1 MLEKS
6 ENYQKLYYSFL
17 NFIRENLELNELVY
31 KVDFSIKINFKVGK
45 FMKENSIN
53 ESILLG
59 LIDELSHNGF
69 IKCEEKKNTK
79 STTSGKNTK
88 NEERI
93 IKKYFVT
100 FKIFWNNINEETI
113 FFAREFDNNETKN
126 IYIKIKTELEK
137 KLKLKLVM
145 LEDDKAAGN
154 IHSRI
159 KNEIKYCKYFIADL
173 TYKNDSKEIGFI
185 NGNIM
190 FEIGMAKAYNKP
202 CLLIMNSSV
211 YPFVKDSENQ
221 NLPFDISSHTTI
233 EYSNENDEY
242 IESILKCVAL
252 EVKNKL

>member
-31 KVDFSIKINFKVGK
+31 KNNSSAPINYKVEK
-45 FMKENSIN
+45 FMKENSIT

-59 LIDELSHNGF
+59 LIDQLSLNGF
-69 IKCEEKKNTK
+69 IKYEEQKNIQM
-79 STTSGKNTK
+79 
-88 NEERI
+88 I
-93 IKKYFVT
+93 IKEYSVT
-100 FKIFWNNINEETI
+100 FKIFSNNVNDETI

-126 IYIKIKTELEK
+126 IYIKIKNELEK
-137 KLKLKLVM
+137 KLNLKLVM

-173 TYKNDSKEIGFI
+173 TYKIDSKERGFI
-185 NGNIM
+185 NGNVM

>member
-17 NFIRENLELNELVY
+17 NFIRENLELKELVY
-31 KVDFSIKINFKVGK
+31 KVDSSITINPKVEK

-69 IKCEEKKNTK
+69 IKCEEKKNTI
-79 STTSGKNTK
+79 SMPFGINTQIL
-88 NEERI
+88 ERI
-93 IKKYFVT
+93 TKEYLVT

-137 KLKLKLVM
+137 KLNLKLVM

-233 EYSNENDEY
+233 EYSNENDKY
-242 IESILKCVAL
+242 IESVLKCVTL
-252 EVKNKL
+252 EIKNKL

>member
-6 ENYQKLYYSFL
+6 EKYQKLYYSFL

-31 KVDFSIKINFKVGK
+31 KVDFSIIINPKVEK

-69 IKCEEKKNTK
+69 IKCEEKKNTI
-79 STTSGKNTK
+79 SMPFGINTQIL
-88 NEERI
+88 ERI
-93 IKKYFVT
+93 TKEYLVT

-137 KLKLKLVM
+137 KLNLKLVM

>member
-31 KVDFSIKINFKVGK
+31 KNNSSAPINYKVEK
-45 FMKENSIN
+45 FMKENSIT

-59 LIDELSHNGF
+59 LIDQLSLNGF
-69 IKCEEKKNTK
+69 IKYEEQKNIQM
-79 STTSGKNTK
+79 
-88 NEERI
+88 I
-93 IKKYFVT
+93 IKEYSVT
-100 FKIFWNNINEETI
+100 FKIFSNNVNDETI

-137 KLKLKLVM
+137 KLNLKLVM

-173 TYKNDSKEIGFI
+173 TYKIDSKERGFI
-185 NGNIM
+185 NGNVM

-233 EYSNENDEY
+233 EYSNENDKY
-242 IESILKCVAL
+242 IESILKCVTL
-252 EVKNKL
+252 EIKNKL

>member
-6 ENYQKLYYSFL
+6 EKYQKLYYSFL
-17 NFIRENLELNELVY
+17 NFIRENLELNKLVY
-31 KVDFSIKINFKVGK
+31 GVYFSTKINSKVEK
-45 FMKENSIN
+45 FMKENSIT

-59 LIDELSHNGF
+59 LIDELSLNGF
-69 IKCEEKKNTK
+69 IKCEEKKNTE
-79 STTSGKNTK
+79 SIGFGTNTK
-88 NEERI
+88 NWERI
-93 IKKYFVT
+93 IKEYFLT
-100 FKIFWNNINEETI
+100 FKSFSNNVNDETI

-126 IYIKIKTELEK
+126 IYIKIKNELEK
-137 KLKLKLVM
+137 KLNLKLIM

-173 TYKNDSKEIGFI
+173 TYKIDSKERGFI
-185 NGNIM
+185 NGNVM

-211 YPFVKDSENQ
+211 YPFVKDSENK

-233 EYSNENDEY
+233 EYSNENDKY
-242 IESILKCVAL
+242 IESVLKCVTL
-252 EVKNKL
+252 EIKNKL

>member
-17 NFIRENLELNELVY
+17 NFIRENLELKELVY
-31 KVDFSIKINFKVGK
+31 KVNSSITINHKVKK

-69 IKCEEKKNTK
+69 IKCEEKKNTI
-79 STTSGKNTK
+79 SMPFGINTQIL
-88 NEERI
+88 ERI
-93 IKKYFVT
+93 TKEYLVT

-137 KLKLKLVM
+137 KLNLKLVM

-233 EYSNENDEY
+233 EYSNENDKY
-242 IESILKCVAL
+242 IESVLKCVSL
-252 EVKNKL
+252 EIKNKL

>member
-6 ENYQKLYYSFL
+6 EKYQKLYYSFL

-31 KVDFSIKINFKVGK
+31 KNNSSAPINYKVEK
-45 FMKENSIN
+45 FMKENSIT

-59 LIDELSHNGF
+59 LIDQLSLNGF
-69 IKCEEKKNTK
+69 IKYEEQKNIQM
-79 STTSGKNTK
+79 
-88 NEERI
+88 I
-93 IKKYFVT
+93 IKEYSVT
-100 FKIFWNNINEETI
+100 FKIFSNNVNDETI

-126 IYIKIKTELEK
+126 IYIKIKNELEK
-137 KLKLKLVM
+137 KLNLKLVM

-173 TYKNDSKEIGFI
+173 TYKIDSKERGFI
-185 NGNIM
+185 NGNVM

-233 EYSNENDEY
+233 EYSNENDKY
-242 IESILKCVAL
+242 IESVLKCVTL
-252 EVKNKL
+252 EIKNKL

>member
-31 KVDFSIKINFKVGK
+31 KNNSSAPINYKVEK
-45 FMKENSIN
+45 FMKENSIT

-59 LIDELSHNGF
+59 LIDQLSLNGF
-69 IKCEEKKNTK
+69 IKYEEQKNIQM
-79 STTSGKNTK
+79 
-88 NEERI
+88 I
-93 IKKYFVT
+93 IKEYSVT
-100 FKIFWNNINEETI
+100 FKIFSNNVNDETI

-126 IYIKIKTELEK
+126 IYIKIKNELEK
-137 KLKLKLVM
+137 KLNLKLVM

-173 TYKNDSKEIGFI
+173 TYKIDSKERGFI
-185 NGNIM
+185 NGNVM

-233 EYSNENDEY
+233 EYSNENDKY
-242 IESILKCVAL
+242 IESVLKCATL
-252 EVKNKL
+252 EIKNKL

>member
-17 NFIRENLELNELVY
+17 NFIRKNLELNELVY
-31 KVDFSIKINFKVGK
+31 KNNSYTPINYKVEK
-45 FMKENSIN
+45 FMKENSIT
-53 ESILLG
+53 ELILLG
-59 LIDELSHNGF
+59 LIDQLSLNGF
-69 IKCEEKKNTK
+69 IKYEEQKNIQM
-79 STTSGKNTK
+79 
-88 NEERI
+88 I
-93 IKKYFVT
+93 IKEYSVT
-100 FKIFWNNINEETI
+100 FKIFSNNINEETI

-137 KLKLKLVM
+137 KLNLKLVM

-173 TYKNDSKEIGFI
+173 TYKIDSKERGFI
-185 NGNIM
+185 NGNVM

-233 EYSNENDEY
+233 EYSNENDKY
-242 IESILKCVAL
+242 IESILKCVTL
-252 EVKNKL
+252 EIKNKL

>member
-31 KVDFSIKINFKVGK
+31 KNNSSAPTNYKVEK
-45 FMKENSIN
+45 FMKENSIT

-59 LIDELSHNGF
+59 LIDQLSLNGF
-69 IKCEEKKNTK
+69 IKYEEQKNIQM
-79 STTSGKNTK
+79 
-88 NEERI
+88 I
-93 IKKYFVT
+93 IKEYSVT
-100 FKIFWNNINEETI
+100 FKIFSNNVNDETI

-126 IYIKIKTELEK
+126 IYIKIKNELEK
-137 KLKLKLVM
+137 KLNLKLVM

-173 TYKNDSKEIGFI
+173 TYKIDSKERAFI
-185 NGNIM
+185 NGNVM

-233 EYSNENDEY
+233 EYSNENDKY
-242 IESILKCVAL
+242 IESVLKCVTL
-252 EVKNKL
+252 EIKNKL

>member
-31 KVDFSIKINFKVGK
+31 KNNSSAPINYKVEK
-45 FMKENSIN
+45 FMKENSIT

-59 LIDELSHNGF
+59 LIDQLSLNGF
-69 IKCEEKKNTK
+69 IKYEEQKNIQM
-79 STTSGKNTK
+79 
-88 NEERI
+88 I
-93 IKKYFVT
+93 IKEYSVT
-100 FKIFWNNINEETI
+100 FKIFSNNVNDETI

-126 IYIKIKTELEK
+126 IYIKIKNELEK
-137 KLKLKLVM
+137 KLNLKLVM

-173 TYKNDSKEIGFI
+173 TYKIDSKERGFI
-185 NGNIM
+185 NGNVM

-233 EYSNENDEY
+233 EYSNENDKY
-242 IESILKCVAL
+242 IESILKCVTL
-252 EVKNKL
+252 EIKNKL

>member
-31 KVDFSIKINFKVGK
+31 KVDFSIIINPKVEK

-69 IKCEEKKNTK
+69 IKCEEKKNTI
-79 STTSGKNTK
+79 SMPFGINTQIL
-88 NEERI
+88 ERI
-93 IKKYFVT
+93 TKEYLVT

-137 KLKLKLVM
+137 KLNLKLVM

-233 EYSNENDEY
+233 EYSNENDKY
-242 IESILKCVAL
+242 IESVLKCVTL
-252 EVKNKL
+252 EIKNKL

>member
-6 ENYQKLYYSFL
+6 EKYQKLYYSFL
-17 NFIRENLELNELVY
+17 NFIRENLELNEIVCQVDYLTKFNS
-31 KVDFSIKINFKVGK
+31 KVDK
-45 FMKENSIN
+45 FMKENFVTEI
-53 ESILLG
+53 ILLG
-59 LIDELSHNGF
+59 LMDELSLNGF
-69 IKCEEKKNTK
+69 IKCEEKKNTER
-79 STTSGKNTK
+79 TYFGANTI
-88 NEERI
+88 NLERI
-93 IKKYFVT
+93 IKEYFLT

-137 KLKLKLVM
+137 KLNLKLVM

-173 TYKNDSKEIGFI
+173 TYKIDSKERGFI
-185 NGNIM
+185 NGNVM

-233 EYSNENDEY
+233 EYSNENDKY
-242 IESILKCVAL
+242 IESILKCVTL
-252 EVKNKL
+252 EIKNKL

>member
-31 KVDFSIKINFKVGK
+31 KNNSSAPINYKVEK
-45 FMKENSIN
+45 FMKENSIT

-59 LIDELSHNGF
+59 LIDQLSLNGF
-69 IKCEEKKNTK
+69 IKYEEQKNIQM
-79 STTSGKNTK
+79 
-88 NEERI
+88 I
-93 IKKYFVT
+93 IKEYSVT
-100 FKIFWNNINEETI
+100 FKSFSNNVNDETI

-126 IYIKIKTELEK
+126 IYIKIKNELEK
-137 KLKLKLVM
+137 KLNLKLVM

-173 TYKNDSKEIGFI
+173 TYKTDSKERGFI
-185 NGNIM
+185 NGNVM

-233 EYSNENDEY
+233 EYTSENDEY
-242 IESILKCVAL
+242 IESILKCVTL
-252 EVKNKL
+252 EIKNKL

>member
-6 ENYQKLYYSFL
+6 EKYQKLYYSFL
-17 NFIRENLELNELVY
+17 NFIRENLELNKLVY
-31 KVDFSIKINFKVGK
+31 GVYFSTKINSKVEK
-45 FMKENSIN
+45 FMKENSIT

-59 LIDELSHNGF
+59 LIDELSLNGF
-69 IKCEEKKNTK
+69 IKYEEQKNIQM
-79 STTSGKNTK
+79 
-88 NEERI
+88 I
-93 IKKYFVT
+93 IKEYSVT
-100 FKIFWNNINEETI
+100 FKIFSNNVNDETI

-126 IYIKIKTELEK
+126 IYIKIKNELEK
-137 KLKLKLVM
+137 KLNLKLIM

-173 TYKNDSKEIGFI
+173 TYKIDSKERGFI
-185 NGNIM
+185 NGNVM

-211 YPFVKDSENQ
+211 YPFVKDSENK

-233 EYSNENDEY
+233 EYSNENDKY
-242 IESILKCVAL
+242 IESVLKCVTL
-252 EVKNKL
+252 EIKNKL

>member
-31 KVDFSIKINFKVGK
+31 KNNSSAPINYKVEK
-45 FMKENSIN
+45 FMKENSIT

-59 LIDELSHNGF
+59 LIDQLSLNGF
-69 IKCEEKKNTK
+69 IKYEEQKNIQM
-79 STTSGKNTK
+79 
-88 NEERI
+88 I
-93 IKKYFVT
+93 IKEYSVT
-100 FKIFWNNINEETI
+100 FKIFSNNVNDETI

-126 IYIKIKTELEK
+126 IYIKIKNELEK
-137 KLKLKLVM
+137 KLNLKLVM

-173 TYKNDSKEIGFI
+173 TYKIDSKERGFI
-185 NGNIM
+185 NGNVM

-211 YPFVKDSENQ
+211 YPFVKDSENK

-233 EYSNENDEY
+233 EYSNENDKY
-242 IESILKCVAL
+242 IESILKCVTL
-252 EVKNKL
+252 EIKNKL

>member
-31 KVDFSIKINFKVGK
+31 KVDFSIIINPKVEK

-69 IKCEEKKNTK
+69 IKCEEKKNTI
-79 STTSGKNTK
+79 SMPFGINTQIL
-88 NEERI
+88 ERI
-93 IKKYFVT
+93 TKEYLVT

-137 KLKLKLVM
+137 KLNLKLVM

>member
-31 KVDFSIKINFKVGK
+31 KNNSSAPINYKVEK
-45 FMKENSIN
+45 FMKENSIT

-59 LIDELSHNGF
+59 LIDQLSLNGF
-69 IKCEEKKNTK
+69 IKYEEQKNIQM
-79 STTSGKNTK
+79 
-88 NEERI
+88 I
-93 IKKYFVT
+93 IKEYSVT
-100 FKIFWNNINEETI
+100 FKIFSNNVNDETI

-126 IYIKIKTELEK
+126 IYIKIKNELEK
-137 KLKLKLVM
+137 KLNLKLVM

-173 TYKNDSKEIGFI
+173 TYKIDSKERGFI
-185 NGNIM
+185 NGNVM

-233 EYSNENDEY
+233 EYSNENDKY
-242 IESILKCVAL
+242 IESVLKCVTL
-252 EVKNKL
+252 EIKNKL

>member
-17 NFIRENLELNELVY
+17 NFIRENLELKELVY
-31 KVDFSIKINFKVGK
+31 KVNSSITINHKVKK

-69 IKCEEKKNTK
+69 IKCEEKKNTI
-79 STTSGKNTK
+79 SMPFGINTQIL
-88 NEERI
+88 ERI
-93 IKKYFVT
+93 TKEYLVT

-137 KLKLKLVM
+137 KLNLKLVM

-233 EYSNENDEY
+233 EYSNENDKY
-242 IESILKCVAL
+242 IESVLKCVTL
-252 EVKNKL
+252 EIKNKL

>member
-31 KVDFSIKINFKVGK
+31 KNNSSAPINYKVEK
-45 FMKENSIN
+45 FMKENSIT

-59 LIDELSHNGF
+59 LIDQLSLNGF
-69 IKCEEKKNTK
+69 IKYEEQKNIQM
-79 STTSGKNTK
+79 
-88 NEERI
+88 I
-93 IKKYFVT
+93 IKEYSVT
-100 FKIFWNNINEETI
+100 FKIFSNNVNDETI

-126 IYIKIKTELEK
+126 IYIKIKNELEK
-137 KLKLKLVM
+137 KLNLKLVM

-173 TYKNDSKEIGFI
+173 TYKIDSKERAFI
-185 NGNIM
+185 NGNVM
-190 FEIGMAKAYNKP
+190 LEIGMAKAYNKP

-233 EYSNENDEY
+233 EYSNENDKY
-242 IESILKCVAL
+242 IESVLKCVTL
-252 EVKNKL
+252 EIKNKL